1 MNEIQRYRRHTVRE
15 SEPMVQTSQGIWC
28 NFSESEAQ
36 HLADKTAALEAQ
48 AEGHKRDMRSLE
60 TRMNWD
66 RAAAVGLLNSKHLAA
81 LEAQAEGHTASIVH
95 QERAHH
101 DSMTELRRERAELLA
116 KAEAKLALNTRLH
129 KEEIAFLEAQRGE
142 GEPIDL
148 MCEVLGRLVIEIGQH
163 INPQIVVDL
172 DLTKIQQRAERCSVR
187 ALAGDPHA

>member
-1 MNEIQRYRRHTVRE
+1 MNEIQRYSPTVVSGLHCLQE
-15 SEPMVQTSQGIWC
+15 DVNG
-28 NFSESEAQ
+28 NAVLHGD

-48 AEGHKRDMRSLE
+48 AEE
-60 TRMNWD
+60 
-66 RAAAVGLLNSKHLAA
+66 
-81 LEAQAEGHTASIVH
+81 HTASIVH

-172 DLTKIQQRAERCSVR
+172 DLTKIQQRAARYNVR
-187 ALAGDPHA
+187 VIAGDPHA